1 VRRRPG
7 SREIEVGNNL
17 TSEVEALL
25 GALPEEIRG
34 QLPDTR
40 GIRPRP
46 AAVAG
51 CDRSA
56 APDGVTQLRLRLLD
70 RDLEQL
76 VDLDA
81 RENEAADVV
90 ARLTAAAGSPLGELC
105 GIAGRSDAELL
116 VDVGDRRRFAGED
129 GFARFDGTPPLRRPR
144 QKDTASTAVTA
155 FNRPGNRR
163 VNAVL
168 HRMAVTQLRCE
179 PRARAIYDNA
189 RARGH
194 PKKRKPCASSSDASA
209 SRLPPHARRPGKKR
223 SSRAAHGAA
232 R

>member
-7 SREIEVGNNL
+7 CRETEVGNNL

-105 GIAGRSDAELL
+105 GIADRSDAELL

-129 GFARFDGTPPLRRPR
+129 GFARFNGTPPLRRPR
-144 QKDTASTAVTA
+144 QKERPAPPSPPSTDPATAVSTPCSTAWLSPSCAASHALARSMTTLA
-155 FNRPGNRR
+155 PAATPRRESHARPQATPQQR
-163 VNAVL
+163 
-168 HRMAVTQLRCE
+168 
-179 PRARAIYDNA
+179 
-189 RARGH
+189 
-194 PKKRKPCASSSDASA
+194 
-209 SRLPPHARRPGKKR
+209 RLPPHARRPGKKR